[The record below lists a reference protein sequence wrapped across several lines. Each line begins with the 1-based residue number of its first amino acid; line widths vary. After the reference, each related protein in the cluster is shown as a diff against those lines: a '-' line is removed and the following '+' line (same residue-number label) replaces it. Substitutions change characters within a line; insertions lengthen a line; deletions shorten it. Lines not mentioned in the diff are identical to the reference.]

1 MRILYIDTTTSYL
14 YTAVIEDDK
23 LLKEIKEDFGRDL
36 SCVALKK
43 ISEMLDSVNLKPN
56 DIDKIIVVNGPGSFT
71 GIRIGVTIAKTFAY
85 SLNKEIITI
94 SSLEAMAV
102 SSKKNTK
109 YIVPI
114 IDARRGFVY
123 SGIYDNENNVV
134 LKNQHISLD
143 ALKIS
148 CDHLIDDY
156 TYIGNDTSRLDLS
169 SEVEEYNPDIL
180 KIVSTFKNNE
190 SVNPH
195 SVNPIY
201 LKQTEAEENKKVE
214 VI

>member
-1 MRILYIDTTTSYL
+1 MRIIYIDTTTSYL
-14 YTAVIEDDK
+14 YTALIEDDK
-23 LLKEIKEDFGRDL
+23 VLKEIKENFGRDL

-43 ISEMLDSVNLKPN
+43 ISEMLEESNYKPK

-94 SSLEAMAV
+94 SSLEAMAL

-123 SGIYDNENNVV
+123 GGIYDNENNVV
-134 LKNQHISLD
+134 LKNQHIKLD
-143 ALKIS
+143 ALKVA

-156 TYIGNDTSRLDLS
+156 TYIGNNVEKLDIKD
-169 SEVEEYNPDIL
+169 VEEYNPDIL
-180 KIVSTFKNNE
+180 KIVNTVKNNA
-190 SVNPH
+190 SCNPH

-214 VI
+214 VL